1 MIYLW
6 FIISAIK
13 TKAMNQSNINS
24 VATTIKLYIGD
35 KYQDKYRELATRVVL
50 SVKLDLEGSFAAEV
64 ATTVAK
70 TKRCSEKQAYV
81 IARAFVESCPKI
93 MNSALVTA

>member
-1 MIYLW
+1 
-6 FIISAIK
+6 
-13 TKAMNQSNINS
+13 MNQSSIES
-24 VATTIKLYIGD
+24 VRKTIQLYIGD
-35 KYQDKYRELATRVVL
+35 KYQDKYRELAQTVVCT
-50 SVKLDLEGSFAAEV
+50 VKNELEGSFAAEV

-70 TKRCSEKQAYV
+70 TKKCSDKQAYV